1 MYGETSSD
9 TATGGRVGF
18 KVASYLIA
26 PANLQLRVHVAAPK
40 ASFPCFDFALSKRL
54 PLAMLSRSARVSRIC
69 FHCRLALFQ
78 RHVAQPIITRTSR
91 ERRPQLRSYAT
102 GPQRTDKAT
111 IEALIKAGSKDTEEN
126 IYVSSTGTPKDGLR
140 NQSLKTTENEDVA
153 ADETEPDFL
162 ADDITESNQKI
173 VLGNDVASDNPFG
186 RPRNSEN
193 RKAFKHDLLTHQDLG
208 VDSLGK
214 RVEALII
221 KNPNK
226 LKAPKRTATLVS
238 EESETSAT
246 DLRWQDVMP
255 RSEPEDDDPSA
266 EVMANLE
273 ELRPT
278 DTDTISQREYDARMA
293 TLVDGF
299 TSSQLVWYI
308 SQNQD
313 ALKRV
318 DDVSAYPCV
327 LRQSRWESATKDPW
341 DKMKPKQQLATTI
354 MRSIWKLY
362 KEEEVEGFGRVRVWL
377 PSDTLRLLA
386 RKFMQCKL
394 CVL

>member
-1 MYGETSSD
+1 
-9 TATGGRVGF
+9 
-18 KVASYLIA
+18 
-26 PANLQLRVHVAAPK
+26 
-40 ASFPCFDFALSKRL
+40 
-54 PLAMLSRSARVSRIC
+54 MLSRSARVSRVC
-69 FHCRLALFQ
+69 FQCRLALYQ
-78 RHVAQPIITRTSR
+78 RHVAQPIISR
-91 ERRPQLRSYAT
+91 ISKERRQQLRSYAT
-102 GPQRTDKAT
+102 GPDRTDKAT
-111 IEALIKAGSKDTEEN
+111 IEALIKSGNKDTEEN
-126 IYVSSTGTPKDGLR
+126 IYISSTGAAKDGLR
-140 NQSLKTTENEDVA
+140 DQSLKTTETEDAA

-162 ADDITESNQKI
+162 ADDATDSNHKT
-173 VLGNDVASDNPFG
+173 VLGNDVTSDDPFG

-193 RKAFKHDLLTHQDLG
+193 RKAFKHDLLSHQDLG

-221 KNPNK
+221 KNPNR
-226 LKAPKRTATLVS
+226 LKASKRAATLVS
-238 EESETSAT
+238 EESEISVT

-255 RSEPEDDDPSA
+255 KSEPEDDDTSA
-266 EVMANLE
+266 EVRANLE
-273 ELRPT
+273 ELRPV

-308 SQNQD
+308 GQNQD
-313 ALKRV
+313 ALQQI
-318 DDVSAYPCV
+318 DDVPAYPCV

-354 MRSIWKLY
+354 MRSVWKLY
-362 KEEEVEGFGRVRVWL
+362 KQEEVEGFGRVRVWL

-386 RKFMQCKL
+386 RKFMRCKQ

>member
-1 MYGETSSD
+1 
-9 TATGGRVGF
+9 
-18 KVASYLIA
+18 
-26 PANLQLRVHVAAPK
+26 
-40 ASFPCFDFALSKRL
+40 
-54 PLAMLSRSARVSRIC
+54 MLSRSARVSRVC
-69 FHCRLALFQ
+69 LQCRLALSQ
-78 RHVAQPIITRTSR
+78 RHVAHPAISRTSR

-111 IEALIKAGSKDTEEN
+111 IEALIKSGSKDSEEN
-126 IYVSSTGTPKDGLR
+126 IYVSSTSTAKNGLR
-140 NQSLKTTENEDVA
+140 GQSPTTTTTEDVA
-153 ADETEPDFL
+153 ADESEPDFL
-162 ADDITESNQKI
+162 ADDITESDQEI
-173 VLGNDVASDNPFG
+173 VLGNEITSENPFG

-193 RKAFKHDLLTHQDLG
+193 RKAFKHDLLSHQDLG

-226 LKAPKRTATLVS
+226 LKAPKRTATLIS
-238 EESETSAT
+238 EESEISVT

-255 RSEPEDDDPSA
+255 KSEPEDDDVST
-266 EVMANLE
+266 EVRANLE

-278 DTDTISQREYDARMA
+278 DTDTISQRDYDARLA

-308 SQNQD
+308 GQNQE
-313 ALKRV
+313 ALQRV
-318 DDVSAYPCV
+318 DDVPAYPCV
-327 LRQSRWESATKDPW
+327 LRQGRWESATKDPW

-362 KEEEVEGFGRVRVWL
+362 KQEEVEGLGRVRVWL

-386 RKFMQCKL
+386 REFMRCKL